1 MINGAAVVEGGG
13 KTILMRKSL
22 DMAAE
27 ALVQGQ
33 GIPEAAQD
41 IMARPV
47 VPHWLYRLLGGMG
60 RLDMKFSTG

>member
-1 MINGAAVVEGGG
+1 
-13 KTILMRKSL
+13 MRKSL

-27 ALVQGQ
+27 VLVQGQ